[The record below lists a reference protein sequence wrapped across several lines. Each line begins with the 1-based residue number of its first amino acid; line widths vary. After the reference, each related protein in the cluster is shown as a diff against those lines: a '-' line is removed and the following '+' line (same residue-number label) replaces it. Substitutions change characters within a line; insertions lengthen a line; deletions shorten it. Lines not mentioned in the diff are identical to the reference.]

1 MRRTLL
7 NEYKNVSTEVYE
19 FSEQLYD
26 MILDNSDNTQM
37 KKSRINGFLYIE
49 NNFVADIASCKKWIF
64 KNIDKLSVRYV
75 LYVAETT
82 KEYNYIMQNVDF
94 EANSES
100 DYNKRTITIVSGF
113 INGYIASDFLGTICH
128 EVNHL
133 FEYDNGREKRVD
145 LYDKVRELL
154 SKNDT
159 EANIVGN
166 AIYYSF
172 QHEIDAFV
180 HEFYGFLQQ
189 EKPNHLTFEELVNYS
204 EYNNAN
210 YAYKNFLSRKDN
222 PNIIKWINYL
232 GYSRRD
238 YIKRIKYGLQ
248 RLYRKIK
255 NAYLRYRLENRVMTE
270 GLIHRLQKNEKI
282 RMEESRYYNTDIQL
296 DIEVLYNF

>member
-49 NNFVADIASCKKWIF
+49 NNFVADITSCKKWIF

-113 INGYIASDFLGTICH
+113 INGYIASDFHGTICH

-159 EANIVGN
+159 DANIVVN

-189 EKPNHLTFEELVNYS
+189 EKPNHLRFEELVNYS

-282 RMEESRYYNTDIQL
+282 RMEESRYYNTDIQW